1 MIEFAFGDKWL
12 GCRAAGGLEGKI
24 SEAELVDVGE
34 EGSAEGPPGPSMC
47 LEMREA
53 HYYITDFTIPDLE
66 L

>member
-1 MIEFAFGDKWL
+1 MIGFAFRDKWL
-12 GCRAAGGLEGKI
+12 GCRAADGLEDKI
-24 SEAELVDVGE
+24 LEAELVDVGE

-47 LEMREA
+47 MGVREA